1 MTRNAITP
9 EQINTNND
17 VKQKKATDKTMRVG
31 MTLGENLYQFVTG
44 KSPQASTGE
53 MVNSDTMD

>member
-44 KSPQASTGE
+44 KSP
-53 MVNSDTMD
+53 